1 LRVTRRGTSRSGI
14 PLFWAAPPT
23 FCYEHPS
30 QLSLAGS
37 CITEHKSD
45 TVIWNIG
52 DLSPRG
58 HSLRT
63 YHVHRARILAN
74 KRAGGRT
81 RTLRSRAAGL
91 PRDGEVSSQP
101 GLSQQCRRWALG
113 WEMTSVGGTPT
124 PKRTGAGA
132 GGAARRRSSGHGPQ
146 HRATRMSVLRFDGIP
161 GPGRAGSAGSGPGRI
176 RSGSFA
182 SRDSKQCSWPS
193 AMRKCGSGRLREAF
207 LVLTDGGVDH
217 VPGAACGTQ
226 MLPQ

>member
-1 LRVTRRGTSRSGI
+1 MQ
-14 PLFWAAPPT
+14 
-23 FCYEHPS
+23 E
-30 QLSLAGS
+30 
-37 CITEHKSD
+37 
-45 TVIWNIG
+45 VIWNIG
-52 DLSPRG
+52 DFPRG
-58 HSLRT
+58 GTPFMYTELEFLQISEQ
-63 YHVHRARILAN
+63 AA

-101 GLSQQCRRWALG
+101 GLSQQCRRRALG
-113 WEMTSVGGTPT
+113 WEMSSAGGTPT

-132 GGAARRRSSGHGPQ
+132 GGGAACRRSSGHGPQ

-217 VPGAACGTQ
+217 VSWAACGTQ
-226 MLPQ
+226 ILPQ